1 MSQVHFQTELFSEI
15 MKGLLESFNGLS
27 IQAELLIKA
36 ATDIYINSATS
47 KNLDAAAE
55 TNALPPEERKQTDY
69 FVKSHEP
76 KEVHCMGIIEC
87 KSCGYEHGKFIG
99 EKMNFCPGCGKA
111 IRR

>member
-15 MKGLLESFNGLS
+15 IGGLS
-27 IQAELLIKA
+27 KSFEDFSIGAELLIKA
-36 ATDIYINSATS
+36 ATDIYINSAKTS
-47 KNLDAAAE
+47 TDAAESAE
-55 TNALPPEERKQTDY
+55 QSSEILQTDF
-69 FVKSHEP
+69 FVKSHEMR
-76 KEVHCMGIIEC
+76 EVHCMGIIEC

>member
-15 MKGLLESFNGLS
+15 MKGLSESFNGFS
-27 IQAELLIKA
+27 IQAEFLIKA
-36 ATDIYINSATS
+36 ATDIYINSAS
-47 KNLDAAAE
+47 MKSNVAAAE
-55 TNALPPEERKQTDY
+55 ENEKPEEQKQTEY

-76 KEVHCMGIIEC
+76 KEVHCMGVIEC
-87 KSCGYEHGKFIG
+87 IKCGYTHGKFIG

>member
-15 MKGLLESFNGLS
+15 MGGLS
-27 IQAELLIKA
+27 KSFEGFSIGAELLIKA
-36 ATDIYINSATS
+36 ATDIYINSAKVPTS
-47 KNLDAAAE
+47 AAE
-55 TNALPPEERKQTDY
+55 SAEVNQTDF
-69 FVKSHEP
+69 FVKSHEM
-76 KEVHCMGIIEC
+76 KQVHCMGVVEC